1 MYKRQI
7 EAYSF
12 SKFEIESESDF
23 KFEVLAQNDVQA
35 FRPVTQA
42 QIKRLAKN
50 SSDLIDLAFKLNNE
64 TVAEMNEYQKNS
76 KARWNNLTKERTS
89 TEQIIIW
96 VGLIA
101 NTVIAIILTVQI
113 VTIYCKIAGIKGAIG
128 TSGKPIADN
137 DLEKELGVLTG
148 RVAALESDLLAMRM
162 GLNPCTAIAKKE
174 DDNDNNESD
183 ID

>member
-1 MYKRQI
+1 M
-7 EAYSF
+7 
-12 SKFEIESESDF
+12 
-23 KFEVLAQNDVQA
+23 
-35 FRPVTQA
+35 
-42 QIKRLAKN
+42 
-50 SSDLIDLAFKLNNE
+50 
-64 TVAEMNEYQKNS
+64 
-76 KARWNNLTKERTS
+76 TKERTS

-101 NTVIAIILTVQI
+101 NSVIAIILTVQI

-137 DLEKELGVLTG
+137 NNDLERELGVLTG